1 MAVKPRMAIFDLDGV
16 IIQNPDDALSGPP
29 KTSGDYWTHH
39 WTSPDMSKINKEV
52 VLMAQVLSDAGVLI
66 QVLTARPERFH
77 AVTHNLLVAAEF
89 PYDRLD
95 LLPGSDVP
103 QSSAAWKQAYV
114 ANLTLAYDVMFM
126 MEDYRPNAEAV
137 RSQVPVLLYERKKV
151 SAHLQNVC
159 TVCGGVVRCLCGG
172 QTA

>member
-1 MAVKPRMAIFDLDGV
+1 MKSKPQMAIFDLDGV
-16 IIQNPDDALSGPP
+16 ILQNPDDALSGPP
-29 KTSGDYWTHH
+29 KTCGDYWTHH
-39 WTSPDMSKINKEV
+39 WMNPDMSKINKEV

-66 QVLTARPERFH
+66 QVLTARPERFQL
-77 AVTHNLLVAAEF
+77 VTHNLLVMAEF
-89 PYDRLD
+89 PYDRLN

-103 QSSAAWKQAYV
+103 QSSAAWKQERV
-114 ANLTLAYDVMFM
+114 AELTRNYDVLFM

-151 SAHLQNVC
+151 SAHLPNVC
-159 TVCGGVVRCLCGG
+159 GVCGGLARCYCGG